1 MAHRRR
7 AEYIVCSESI
17 SRRWNS
23 TSGRKMPE
31 TLTVDEVNRLSE
43 DEFVARFGTLFEHS
57 PWVAEEAWRER
68 PFAGL
73 PELHEAFL
81 EVIRDA
87 PAERRVALIR
97 AHPDLAGKA
106 ALAGDLTPES
116 ASEQSSAGLDR
127 LSPEEYER
135 FHRLNA
141 AYREKFSLP
150 FVVCVRD
157 HTKESIF
164 TAAEAR
170 LYHTRSEEIEAAL
183 HEIFRIAYLRLRDL
197 VEDDDPE
204 GSGRETKRS

>member
-1 MAHRRR
+1 
-7 AEYIVCSESI
+7 
-17 SRRWNS
+17 
-23 TSGRKMPE
+23 MPE
-31 TLTVDEVNRLSE
+31 KISVDEVNRLSE

-57 PWVAEEAWRER
+57 PWVAVGAWHER
-68 PFAGL
+68 PFASIS
-73 PELHEAFL
+73 ELHGAFL
-81 EVIRDA
+81 GAVRDA
-87 PAERRVALIR
+87 PAERRVALIQ

-135 FHRLNA
+135 FHQLNA

-150 FVVCVRD
+150 FVICVRD

-170 LYHTRSEEIEAAL
+170 LDHMRSEEIEAAL
-183 HEIFRIAYLRLRDL
+183 HEIFRITYLRLRDL
-197 VEDDDPE
+197 VEDDDVPE
-204 GSGRETKRS
+204 GSGRETKRF

>member
-1 MAHRRR
+1 
-7 AEYIVCSESI
+7 
-17 SRRWNS
+17 
-23 TSGRKMPE
+23 MPE
-31 TLTVDEVNRLSE
+31 KMSVNEVNRLSE
-43 DEFVARFGTLFEHS
+43 DQFVARFGALFEYS
-57 PWVAEEAWRER
+57 PWVAEGAWRGR

-81 EVIRDA
+81 EAVHDA

-106 ALAGDLTPES
+106 TLAGDLTPVS

-135 FHRLNA
+135 FHQLNA
-141 AYREKFSLP
+141 AYREKFTLP

-164 TAAEAR
+164 AAAEAR
-170 LYHTRSEEIEAAL
+170 LEHTRPEEIEAAL
-183 HEIFRIAYLRLRDL
+183 HEISRITYLRLQDL
-197 VEDDDPE
+197 VEVDDVPE
-204 GSGRETKRS
+204 GR

>member
-1 MAHRRR
+1 M
-7 AEYIVCSESI
+7 S
-17 SRRWNS
+17 
-23 TSGRKMPE
+23 
-31 TLTVDEVNRLSE
+31 VDEVNRLSE

-57 PWVAEEAWRER
+57 PWVAEVAWHER
-68 PFAGL
+68 PFASISD
-73 PELHEAFL
+73 LHGAFL
-81 EVIRDA
+81 GAVRDA

-135 FHRLNA
+135 FHRLNE

-150 FVVCVRD
+150 FVICVRD

-170 LYHTRSEEIEAAL
+170 LDHTRSEEIEAAL
-183 HEIFRIAYLRLRDL
+183 HEIFRITYLRLRDL
-197 VEDDDPE
+197 VEDDDVPE
-204 GSGRETKRS
+204 GSGRETKRF